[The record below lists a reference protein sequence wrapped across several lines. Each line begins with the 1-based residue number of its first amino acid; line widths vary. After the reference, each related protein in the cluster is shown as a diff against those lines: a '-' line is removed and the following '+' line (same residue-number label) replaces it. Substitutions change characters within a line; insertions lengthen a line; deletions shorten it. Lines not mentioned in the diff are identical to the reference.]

1 MKKETH
7 IKKKL
12 EELEHQLI
20 KTNTN
25 QREETDKNNLQTQ
38 LDNINENKING
49 IYQEIKQCL
58 QKIMRNTPNRLQ
70 VLKND
75 IMRRK
80 SIHIFNRNSKGSHI
94 WKTFYQKKNNIMKT
108 TPQTN
113 FEMPITKQRE
123 NENIVYE
130 GILSEYECK
139 LIQTK

>member
-49 IYQEIKQCL
+49 ILLGDKAMFAENNEKYSKPFASLEKRHNET
-58 QKIMRNTPNRLQ
+58 KINTY
-70 VLKND
+70 
-75 IMRRK
+75 I
-80 SIHIFNRNSKGSHI
+80 
-94 WKTFYQKKNNIMKT
+94 
-108 TPQTN
+108 
-113 FEMPITKQRE
+113 
-123 NENIVYE
+123 
-130 GILSEYECK
+130 
-139 LIQTK
+139 